1 MNPTPAVTLAEVES
15 LPLARTTCAEYCR
28 AIQRAKQNEFWWYF
42 TGLVRRRNVWKPF
55 QDAEDRWWW
64 YVKPW
69 FAWPVDFFTPIAT
82 PDKVRPRFKLLGWQ
96 FPVVESEAD
105 SHVHLNVIRDL
116 AGYDL
121 DRIENK
127 KRRHTIRKALRE
139 HQYAVADPADTNLT
153 AEACEVWNSHV
164 HRTGWNTPMSVDT
177 FQASWSELATCP
189 GTTVL
194 TARERGGSGALCA
207 WLIGRV
213 IDETAFVDTLT
224 SHTDRLF
231 DSPNDGL
238 VFLYLLSAARMGV
251 AHAHYALKSSI
262 QTLESFKQAL
272 GFVPHPF
279 PARLCIRRPVGTAL
293 RLLWPQI
300 YRRLRRD
307 SPSSTKERSSFA
319 SPNGER

>member
-1 MNPTPAVTLAEVES
+1 MKTTPAVTLTEADA

-28 AIQRAKQNEFWWYF
+28 AIQRATQSEFWWYF

-55 QDAEDRWWW
+55 QDAEGRWWW

-69 FAWPVDFFTPIAT
+69 FAWPVDFFSPIAT
-82 PDKVRPRFKLLGWQ
+82 PDKVCPRTKLLGWQ
-96 FPVVESEAD
+96 FPVAESEAN
-105 SHVHLNVIRDL
+105 SHVHLNVIHDL
-116 AGYDL
+116 ADYDL

-139 HQYAVADPADTNLT
+139 LEYAVADPADANLT

-164 HRTGWNTPMSVDT
+164 HRTGWNTPMSKET
-177 FQASWSELATCP
+177 FGASWSELATCP

-224 SHTDRLF
+224 SHTDRL
-231 DSPNDGL
+231 DSSPNDGL

-279 PARLCIRRPVGTAL
+279 PARLRLRFPVGVTM
-293 RLLWPQI
+293 RLLRPQI
-300 YRRLRRD
+300 YRRLRGELTP
-307 SPSSTKERSSFA
+307 PSK
-319 SPNGER
+319 G